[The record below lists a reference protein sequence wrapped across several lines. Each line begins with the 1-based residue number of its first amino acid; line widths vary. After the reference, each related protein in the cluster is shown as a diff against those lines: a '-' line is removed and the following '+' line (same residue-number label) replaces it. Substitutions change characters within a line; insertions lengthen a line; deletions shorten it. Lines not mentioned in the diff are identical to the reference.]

1 MQTEIRADKLAA
13 LNSAQREAV
22 IHEGGPALVL
32 AGAGSGKTRVLTTRI
47 ARLVEENGVALHRIL
62 AVTFTNKAA
71 AEMRSRLAKL
81 LGAEPVGMWV
91 GTFHA
96 IGARFLRMHA
106 DHVGRSRDFTIYDED
121 DAQSLVKRL
130 MERESVSS
138 KDWSPQAILNA
149 ISGAKNA
156 LVTPTEYAAL
166 AKDTLARNVARIYAV
181 LEPALRQANAVTFD
195 DLLVLPVRIFQQ
207 EPVLLEKYR
216 RRFQHVLVDEYQDTN
231 RAQYTLITQ
240 LAGSDGNVMVVGDD
254 DQSIYGWRG
263 ADIRNILD
271 FERDFPNARVVRL
284 EENYRSMP
292 PVLALANAVIVP
304 NKGRRGKT
312 LRATRS
318 GGPVPVLMRTLDER
332 DEAEWLAEE
341 LVERRQ
347 SVPGAR
353 WSSCAVLYR
362 TNAQSRALEEG
373 LRRKSIPYRLVGAVR
388 FYDRREIRD
397 LMAYLK
403 LAANPA
409 DDEAFRRAVAVPK
422 RGVGDTSV
430 EALAGAARSAG
441 VPMLAAA
448 SDPASGSAVRPAV
461 RPAARVALEEFVRVV
476 NALRARALGGV
487 TVDELLSEL
496 VTELGYEA
504 YLRAEGPEGKDRI
517 DNVKELITGATDFPA
532 ETEEGEEAQ
541 TPLGRFLQRATLVAA
556 TDQLDASA
564 DAVTL
569 MTLHNAKGLEFPVVF
584 ITGLEDGLLPIKRAL
599 DEGGDAV
606 EEERRLLYVGVTRAE
621 DALYLSYAETR
632 RWQGSTIQSK
642 RSSFLDAVPPSLTQH
657 RQTIRVRSSGRG
669 MMGMMRTPAP
679 SWLGGEDMSI
689 GGPRAASRRPG
700 MAIDF
705 GRGGF
710 ADEDASQDSAD
721 IVVGARVKHRKFGS
735 GTIAEVS
742 GAGRESKAKVDFD
755 DEAVGRKTL
764 VVAQANLERV
774 TE

>member
-1 MQTEIRADKLAA
+1 MQTEIGADKLAT

-47 ARLVEENGVALHRIL
+47 ARLVEEHGVELHRIL

-71 AEMRSRLAKL
+71 AEMRSRLGKL

-96 IGARFLRMHA
+96 IGARFLRRHA
-106 DHVGRSRDFTIYDED
+106 ELVGRSRDYTIYDED
-121 DAQSLVKRL
+121 DAQLLVKRL
-130 MERESVSS
+130 MQRESVST

-156 LVTPTEYAAL
+156 LVTPAEYAAL
-166 AKDTLARNVARIYAV
+166 AQDTLTRNVARIYEV

-207 EPVLLEKYR
+207 EPALLEQYR

-271 FERDFPNARVVRL
+271 FERDFPGARIVRL

-304 NKGRRGKT
+304 NVGRRGKT

-353 WSSCAVLYR
+353 WSHCAVLYR

-409 DDEAFRRAVAVPK
+409 DDEAFRRAIAVPK
-422 RGVGDTSV
+422 RGIGDTSV
-430 EALAGAARSAG
+430 EALAGAASSAG
-441 VPMLAAA
+441 LPMFAAA
-448 SDPASGSAVRPAV
+448 SDPASGSAVRPGA
-461 RPAARVALEEFVRVV
+461 RAALVEFIRVV
-476 NALRARALGGV
+476 NALRASALEGN
-487 TVDELLSEL
+487 TVDDLLSEL
-496 VTELGYEA
+496 VTDLGYES
-504 YLRAEGPEGKDRI
+504 YLRAEGPEGKERI
-517 DNVKELITGATDFPA
+517 DNVQELIAGATDIPT
-532 ETEEGEEAQ
+532 ETEEGEDVQ

-632 RWQGSTIQSK
+632 RWQGTTMQSK
-642 RSSFLDAVPPSLTQH
+642 RSSFLDAVPPSLTQQ
-657 RQTIRVRSSGRG
+657 RQTMRVRSSGRS
-669 MMGMMRTPAP
+669 MMGMMRNEAPA
-679 SWLGGEDMSI
+679 WLGGEDMSI

-705 GRGGF
+705 GRNGI
-710 ADEDASQDSAD
+710 ADEDVSQDAAD
-721 IVVGARVKHRKFGS
+721 IAIGARVKHRKFGS
-735 GTIAEVS
+735 GTIVDVAGS
-742 GAGRESKAKVDFD
+742 GRETKAKVDFD
-755 DEAVGRKTL
+755 DESIGRKTL